1 MISSSPDRYTFSINN
16 YLKRKEEEGKNPE
29 NNAEVA
35 AMVQFL
41 ETEQERDQ
49 RQMNDPGWQKN
60 NLEYDLRSTEWIVN
74 KVRGSNSYAQN
85 LYAAMCNN
93 DFQKL
98 DVIEVLKD
106 NKWSCSWRYAGGIV
120 AHMRGQGDYI
130 DWYCSGIRGGVDYGL
145 ENKEY
150 DRNQFVGEGC
160 ITEEIKQDLHKLGW
174 VPAPG
179 GDWEIID

>member
-1 MISSSPDRYTFSINN
+1 MISTSPDRYTFSINN
-16 YLKRKEEEGKNPE
+16 YLKRKEEEGKTPE
-29 NNAEVA
+29 NNEDVA
-35 AMVQFL
+35 TMIQFL

-49 RQMNDPGWQKN
+49 RQMNDPSWQKN
-60 NLEYDLRSTEWIVN
+60 NLEYDLRSTEWIIV
-74 KVRGSNSYAQN
+74 KVRTSESYAQN

-130 DWYCSGIRGGVDYGL
+130 DWYCSGIRESEHLDAKKNY
-145 ENKEY
+145 
-150 DRNQFVGEGC
+150 VGEGAV
-160 ITEEIKQDLHKLGW
+160 TEEIHQDLKKLGW
-174 VPAPG
+174 VLVPG
-179 GDWEIID
+179 GNWEQF

>member
-29 NNAEVA
+29 NNEDVA

-49 RQMNDPGWQKN
+49 RQLNDPDWQKN
-60 NLEYDLRSTEWIVN
+60 NLEYDLRSTEWLVDR
-74 KVRGSNSYAQN
+74 VRTSESYAQN

-130 DWYCSGIRGGVDYGL
+130 DWYCSGIRGGVDFSG
-145 ENKEY
+145 EDEIY
-150 DRNQFVGEGC
+150 DEKKLVPEGRITDEIRN
-160 ITEEIKQDLHKLGW
+160 DLQRLGW
-174 VPAPG
+174 AVVPG
-179 GDWEIID
+179 GDWENF